1 MATLPQWIEG
11 ARPRTLPAAASP
23 VILGSAAA
31 HHLGGFDP
39 LRALLALAV
48 ALALQIGVN
57 YSNDYSDGI
66 RGTDA
71 ERKGPLRLTGSG
83 LAAPK
88 SVLGAALGFYA
99 LAGLAGL
106 ALLALSGQWL
116 LLIPGILAVLAG
128 WFYTGG
134 RTPYGYMGIGL
145 SELFVFVFF
154 GLMACVG
161 TTWTQIQEAPAWL
174 WGLAS
179 ALGLESVALLMVNN
193 IRDIPSDTESGKRTL
208 AVRLGDGASR
218 SVFSACF
225 TIAVVILGT
234 ALHALGFTVFTSV
247 CLMLLTALGAA
258 PAVLPVST
266 GAAGAALIPALRNT
280 GLFTLAYAVL
290 ASILL
295 LIA

>member
-39 LRALLALAV
+39 LRALLALVV

-88 SVLGAALGFYA
+88 SVLGAA
-99 LAGLAGL
+99 
-106 ALLALSGQWL
+106 
-116 LLIPGILAVLAG
+116 
-128 WFYTGG
+128 
-134 RTPYGYMGIGL
+134 
-145 SELFVFVFF
+145 
-154 GLMACVG
+154 
-161 TTWTQIQEAPAWL
+161 
-174 WGLAS
+174 
-179 ALGLESVALLMVNN
+179 
-193 IRDIPSDTESGKRTL
+193 
-208 AVRLGDGASR
+208 
-218 SVFSACF
+218 
-225 TIAVVILGT
+225 
-234 ALHALGFTVFTSV
+234 
-247 CLMLLTALGAA
+247 
-258 PAVLPVST
+258 PAVLPVSP
-266 GAAGAALIPALRNT
+266 GAEGAALIPALRNT

-290 ASILL
+290 ASVLL